1 MYLNC
6 HVTSHDNLSK
16 GPCKFVGGSSW
27 EYVTI
32 LVSLV
37 TISIVIVEICFYLS
51 HDLSEHMFKGLYE
64 FMGGRPLL

>member
-6 HVTSHDNLSK
+6 HMTSHDHLSK
-16 GPCKFVGGSSW
+16 ESCKFMCGRSW
-27 EYVTI
+27 QYVTT
-32 LVSLV
+32 LVRLV

-51 HDLSEHMFKGLYE
+51 HDLFEHMFKGLHE